1 MYHAAIREVMFDVC
15 LAGLFDVGVNPELFI
30 MWNKLDGCVCFFFQA
45 EDGIRDKLVTGVQ
58 TCALP
63 ISVVGPSVSSCHRSR
78 RDQVLRSRDHAS
90 PGVPESWRVPACGR
104 QLRAERELSPGN
116 SASLSGSRSEER
128 RVGKECRCG
137 WGTDET

>member
-63 ISVVGPSVSSCHRSR
+63 ISVIGTVISAFALAVFAIRVALPSLTRHWGEFQILLFAIGFAGAVFLLFPLL
-78 RDQVLRSRDHAS
+78 RDPWLLA
-90 PGVPESWRVPACGR
+90 GA
-104 QLRAERELSPGN
+104 
-116 SASLSGSRSEER
+116 
-128 RVGKECRCG
+128 
-137 WGTDET
+137 